1 MAVLD
6 SLVSPRTK
14 MPISS
19 GVEHSCFSVKQYR
32 YHFRILDADLEGK
45 CKHDCGDG
53 KANWAQISCL
63 QALCLSNVNKVS
75 YLFTFDV

>member
-6 SLVSPRTK
+6 SLVSPHTK
-14 MPISS
+14 MPFCSE
-19 GVEHSCFSVKQYR
+19 VDLSCFSAKQYR

-45 CKHDCGDG
+45 CKHNCEDG

-75 YLFTFDV
+75 YFHGTDV